1 VTRDHDLL
9 VLQQSQDIMMITP
22 EAFMAILREQGPVES
37 LATVRDRAI
46 CLRCMIELFFFS
58 PLNTPP

>member
-22 EAFMAILREQGPVES
+22 EAFMAILRERRRGGDE
-37 LATVRDRAI
+37 
-46 CLRCMIELFFFS
+46 E
-58 PLNTPP
+58 PLPS